1 MSPRP
6 YPGRHPNPWHPTAV
20 GPGPPP
26 PAEGPCSQAVLST
39 HGWRLGAPRASAPFF
54 PTDAPQPRGHR
65 RCCPPQCP
73 PLTSSVV
80 SGMQMRYS
88 LMSMVAGVRPRCG
101 HWRGHSSFWGE
112 PGDTV
117 RAGGTGLAAASP
129 TPSPSPHAR
138 GGCPVPSAGDFMSR
152 CYGSS
157 MRSLVRGA
165 AWVYPAEDTPVPQN
179 HPGINPFP
187 ARQTLT
193 PLVSKHMCPPK
204 IPCHPFRVPH
214 PHPAPASSTARGLC
228 GHQDGMRTCH
238 WAPMLWPAL
247 GSCSQGA
254 SRSCSWCATA
264 LPWAGAGA
272 STPGL
277 PPAPIP
283 TSLHPRAAPPAPI
296 LASGTAR

>member
-6 YPGRHPNPWHPTAV
+6 YPGRYPNPWHPTAV

-26 PAEGPCSQAVLST
+26 PAEGPCSQAVLRT

-138 GGCPVPSAGDFMSR
+138 GGRPVPSAGDFMSR

-165 AWVYPAEDTPVPQN
+165 AWVYPAEDTPVPKN

-193 PLVSKHMCPPK
+193 PLVSKHVSPQNTMSP
-204 IPCHPFRVPH
+204 
-214 PHPAPASSTARGLC
+214 L
-228 GHQDGMRTCH
+228 
-238 WAPMLWPAL
+238 
-247 GSCSQGA
+247 QGA
-254 SRSCSWCATA
+254 T
-264 LPWAGAGA
+264 
-272 STPGL
+272 STPGPSIQHSERVVWTPGRDEKLSLGTYALACPGQLL
-277 PPAPIP
+277 PGSIQVVFLVWDSSSLGRSW
-283 TSLHPRAAPPAPI
+283 SLHPRAAPSTHPDQPPPQGCPP
-296 LASGTAR
+296 STHPS